1 AEKID
6 RYDGFVFVTSEYNH
20 APSPALL
27 NAISFIYREWNDKA
41 GAIVSYG
48 ALSSGI
54 RAAD

>member
-1 AEKID
+1 MD